1 MKVSVVI
8 PTFNVEGT
16 IAETLDS
23 VFAQRFDGSF
33 EVIVVNDGSTDGT
46 SGVLAKFGDRIR
58 VIEQPNRGIAAARN
72 AGIWA
77 ATGEYVALLDG
88 DDTWT
93 DGMLQKTV
101 PVLDRNPACAAVFGD
116 GMLVDLAG
124 RIVSPHYVEPGFDH
138 SPTLD
143 EMLADA
149 WPILVGAILIRR
161 ETLLATGGFS
171 EEFDAG
177 AYGGEDT
184 FAFIL
189 IREHGEIVYVP
200 ETLMRYRRP
209 DFRQRAA
216 KRVAA
221 LERDGKS
228 RGGALDPEIYFAGH
242 RVFERVMRERFGA
255 RGNMLV
261 EDSIDRKARE
271 LVTLGM
277 MAMHEGNRGLAR
289 RCYRSAIRNR
299 PATMK
304 TYFRLLW
311 AMLPEGLARV
321 LSPMLSSRL
330 RQSVSGPPALEQR
343 PL

>member
-8 PTFNVEGT
+8 PTFNDEGT

-46 SGVLAKFGDRIR
+46 RAVLAKFGDRIR
-58 VIEQPNRGIAAARN
+58 VIEQPNRGVTLARN
-72 AGIWA
+72 AGIREA
-77 ATGEYVALLDG
+77 AGEYIALLDG

-93 DGMLQKTV
+93 EEMLQKTV
-101 PVLDRNPACAAVFGD
+101 PVLDRNPECAAVFAD
-116 GMLVDLAG
+116 GMLVDSAG
-124 RIVSPHYVEPGFDH
+124 RIVSPHYVESGFDH

-143 EMLADA
+143 EMLAHA
-149 WPILVGAILIRR
+149 WPILVGAIVIRR
-161 ETLLATGGFS
+161 EALIATGGLP
-171 EEFDAG
+171 EEYKAG
-177 AYGGEDT
+177 HYGGEDV

-189 IREHGEIVYVP
+189 IRERGEIAYVP

-209 DFRQRAA
+209 DFTQRIA
-216 KRVAA
+216 KRLAA
-221 LERDGKS
+221 IERDGKS
-228 RGGALDPEIYFAGH
+228 RGGAVDPEIYFEGQQIFV
-242 RVFERVMRERFGA
+242 RLVRERFGA
-255 RGNMLV
+255 RGDMLV
-261 EDSIDRKARE
+261 ENSIDRKARE

-277 MAMHEGNRGLAR
+277 MAMHEGNRGFAR
-289 RCYRSAIRNR
+289 RCYRSAIRCR

-311 AMLPEGLARV
+311 AVLPQRLARV

-330 RQSVSGPPALEQR
+330 RQSVSGPPVLEHR

>member
-8 PTFNVEGT
+8 PTFNDEGT
-16 IAETLDS
+16 IAETLES

-33 EVIVVNDGSTDGT
+33 EVIVVIDGSTDGT
-46 SGVLAKFGDRIR
+46 RAVLEKFGGWIR
-58 VIEQPNRGIAAARN
+58 VIEQPNRGVSAARN
-72 AGIWA
+72 TGIRA
-77 ATGEYVALLDG
+77 ATGEYIALLDG

-93 DGMLQKTV
+93 EEMLQKTV
-101 PVLDRNPACAAVFGD
+101 PVLDKNPACAAVFAD

-124 RIVSPHYVEPGFDH
+124 RITSPHYVEPGFDH

-143 EMLADA
+143 EMLAHA
-149 WPILVGAILIRR
+149 WPILVGAIVIRR
-161 ETLLATGGFS
+161 ETLLATGGFP
-171 EEFDAG
+171 EEYAVG
-177 AYGGEDT
+177 YYGGEDV

-189 IREHGEIVYVP
+189 IRERGEIVYLP

-209 DFRQRAA
+209 DFMQRVA

-221 LERDGKS
+221 LRRDGKS
-228 RGGALDPEIYFAGH
+228 RDGVVDLEIYFGGH
-242 RVFERVMRERFGA
+242 QIFKRLVRQQFGA
-255 RGNMLV
+255 RGDMLV

-289 RCYRSAIRNR
+289 RCYRSAIRSR

-311 AMLPEGLARV
+311 AVLPQRLARV

-330 RQSVSGPPALEQR
+330 RQSVSGPPVLEQR

>member
-8 PTFNVEGT
+8 PTFNDEGT

-46 SGVLAKFGDRIR
+46 RAELARFGDRIR
-58 VIEQPNRGIAAARN
+58 VIDQPNRGVTLARN
-72 AGIWA
+72 AGIRA
-77 ATGEYVALLDG
+77 ASGEYIALLDG

-93 DGMLQKTV
+93 EDMLQKTV
-101 PVLDRNPACAAVFGD
+101 PVLDRNPECAAVFAD
-116 GMLVDLAG
+116 GMLVDSAG

-143 EMLADA
+143 EMLAHA
-149 WPILVGAILIRR
+149 WPILVGAIVIRR
-161 ETLLATGGFS
+161 ETMLAIGGFP
-171 EEFDAG
+171 EEYEAG
-177 AYGGEDT
+177 HYGGEDV

-189 IREHGEIVYVP
+189 IRERGEIAYVP
-200 ETLMRYRRP
+200 ATLMRYRRP
-209 DFRQRAA
+209 DFTQRVA
-216 KRVAA
+216 KRLAA
-221 LERDGKS
+221 IERDGKS
-228 RGGALDPEIYFAGH
+228 RGGVVDPEIYFAGH
-242 RVFERVMRERFGA
+242 EIFVRLVRERFGA
-255 RGNMLV
+255 RGDMLV

-277 MAMHEGNRGLAR
+277 MAMHEGNRGFAR
-289 RCYRSAIRNR
+289 LCYRSAIRTR
-299 PATMK
+299 PAEMK
-304 TYFRLLW
+304 TYFRLMW
-311 AMLPEGLARV
+311 AALPAGLARV

-330 RQSVSGPPALEQR
+330 RQSVSGPPVLEHR